1 MKLFHLKSNEH
12 RKSLNKIIV
21 QAKITK
27 TRYCCEFVK
36 NLDSLKRK
44 NKNT

>member
-12 RKSLNKIIV
+12 RKSLNRIIV
-21 QAKITK
+21 QDETIK

-36 NLDSLKRK
+36 IVDSLKRK

>member
-1 MKLFHLKSNEH
+1 MELFHLKGNEH

-21 QAKITK
+21 QAKTIK

-36 NLDSLKRK
+36 HFDSLKRK

>member
-1 MKLFHLKSNEH
+1 MFHLKSNEN
-12 RKSLNKIIV
+12 RRSLKTIIV
-21 QAKITK
+21 HAKTIK

-36 NLDSLKRK
+36 ILDSLKRK